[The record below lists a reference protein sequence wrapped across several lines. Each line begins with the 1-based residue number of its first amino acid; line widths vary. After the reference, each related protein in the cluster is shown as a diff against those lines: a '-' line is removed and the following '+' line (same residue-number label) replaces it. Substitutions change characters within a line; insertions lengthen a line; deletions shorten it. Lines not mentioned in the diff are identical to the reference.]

1 MVVSDFQVFIR
12 DVLQHVD
19 VVQKDHPGLPIFL
32 LGHSMVSRPQKSPLS
47 QAGPQ
52 PQPCGGWRLRVPG
65 CRGPPCLWPHR
76 SLPGQHGPLWE
87 FPDNLCSGNEGQHL
101 GGSPREAHLR
111 PFLPA
116 RAQGARKVPLHGG
129 APRALLPARPHLR
142 AGGPLSQPVEKHRS
156 CASCPFQSHTVHMG
170 IRTGFQRK
178 QVLTR
183 HSKSLAPF
191 IYIKPPKNQATI
203 IFKSGLFKL
212 AASRPNLPLD
222 PLPQWLAKNVLSYL
236 ILKSG

>member
-32 LGHSMVSRPQKSPLS
+32 LGHSMVSRPRKSPLS

-52 PQPCGGWRLRVPG
+52 PQPCSGWRVRVPG

-76 SLPGQHGPLWE
+76 ALPGQHGPLWE

-111 PFLPA
+111 LFLPQGPRRQEGA
-116 RAQGARKVPLHGG
+116 TSWWGPKGTSPCTAASQGRRAP
-129 APRALLPARPHLR
+129 
-142 AGGPLSQPVEKHRS
+142 
-156 CASCPFQSHTVHMG
+156 QSACGDT
-170 IRTGFQRK
+170 
-178 QVLTR
+178 QVLCVLPVSES
-183 HSKSLAPF
+183 HSTHG
-191 IYIKPPKNQATI
+191 N
-203 IFKSGLFKL
+203 
-212 AASRPNLPLD
+212 
-222 PLPQWLAKNVLSYL
+222 
-236 ILKSG
+236 